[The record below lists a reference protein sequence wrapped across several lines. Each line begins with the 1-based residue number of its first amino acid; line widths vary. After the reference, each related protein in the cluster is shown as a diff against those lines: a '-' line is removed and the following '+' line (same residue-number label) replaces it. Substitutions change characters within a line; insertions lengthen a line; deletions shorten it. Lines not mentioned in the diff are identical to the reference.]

1 MNGLIKK
8 IRDVDG
14 AYQKILPDGS
24 IYTHQS
30 DMGGAIR
37 DYDNI
42 ILSAPCGSGKT
53 VGAIVPWLI
62 TGKRS
67 RLIYVLPTTALL
79 ESIESDVN
87 EIIDKLGIKRDIR
100 ALGETDTI
108 SIAADYGDK
117 RDSDLLKHNII
128 FTTLDSFLLRIYRT
142 PLTPSKYRDLT
153 SSRILN
159 SFVVLDEAHMYDEFT
174 LNLAKATLR
183 LLREANV
190 PHLMMTATLTDGL
203 KDFLGIRGQE
213 YHEVKVSDAEWDSF
227 SGTRVVKEVETYKT
241 TEDMKS
247 TIKSI
252 LDSNHTKSALIVLN
266 TVDTAI
272 DVYDG
277 LNDFDCTLLHSRF
290 TKEDRRNNLDD
301 AMDKLR
307 TGSGVVISTQVIEA
321 GIDISTPLLITE
333 LASGDSLVQRMGR
346 CARRKGETGTV
357 YVLRKTKEYLTGN
370 EEDPGKLVHP
380 PYSNRSIKSAL
391 EVLERGG
398 SELELSRSTPKPDE
412 SSKDS
417 EKGVEMA
424 LRALTSMYSF
434 SKSILDMQTRSGTP
448 VYIFCGENLKDGSG
462 WEKVWEEKQKDCVR
476 VDIRWIWQL
485 SNWRKDLWRYKID
498 ANELNDAKWE
508 KMGNIRP
515 WDILADMSRKS
526 SRGGKK
532 LYEYD
537 SERGLRKS

>member
-1 MNGLIKK
+1 MNGLITK
-8 IRDVDG
+8 IHGVDE
-14 AYQKILPDGS
+14 AYQKILPNGS
-24 IYTHQS
+24 IYRHQS
-30 DMGGAIR
+30 DMEGAIR

-53 VGAIVPWLI
+53 VGAVVPWLI

-79 ESIESDVN
+79 ESIEADVK
-87 EIIDKLGIKRDIR
+87 EIVTKLRIEIGMR
-100 ALGETDTI
+100 ALGDTDTI

-203 KDFLGIRGQE
+203 KDFLGILGKE
-213 YHEVKVSDAEWDSF
+213 YHEVKVGDAEWDSF
-227 SGTRVVKEVETYKT
+227 SGTRMIEGIETYKT
-241 TEDMKS
+241 TEAMNLI
-247 TIKSI
+247 IKSI
-252 LDSNHTKSALIVLN
+252 LDSNQTKSALIVLN

-272 DVYDG
+272 GVYDG
-277 LNDFDCTLLHSRF
+277 LKNDFDCTLLHSRF

-301 AMDKLR
+301 AMNKLK

-346 CARRKGETGTV
+346 CARRKKETGAV
-357 YVLRKTKEYLTGN
+357 YILKKSDEELMGD
-370 EEDPGKLVHP
+370 EEDPGKLVYP
-380 PYSNRSIKSAL
+380 PYSNESIKSAL
-391 EVLERGG
+391 KVLERGG

-412 SSKDS
+412 SSKNS

-434 SKSILDMQTRSGTP
+434 SKSIYDMQTRSGTP
-448 VYIFCGENLKDGSG
+448 VYIFCGENLKDRTGKGNMWKDS
-462 WEKVWEEKQKDCVR
+462 QKECVR
-476 VDIRWIWQL
+476 VDIRWVWKL
-485 SNWRKDLWRYKID
+485 SDKLSIYEID
-498 ANELNDAKWE
+498 ETGLRE
-508 KMGNIRP
+508 TERTTIRP
-515 WDILADMSRKS
+515 WDVLVDSIRNSPKS
-526 SRGGKK
+526 KK
-532 LYEYD
+532 QLYEYD
-537 SERGLRKS
+537 NERGLRLS

>member
-1 MNGLIKK
+1 MNRLIKK
-8 IRDVDG
+8 IRDVDD
-14 AYQKILPDGS
+14 AYQKILSDGS

-30 DMGGAIR
+30 NMEGAIR
-37 DYDNI
+37 DYDKI

-53 VGAIVPWLI
+53 VGAIVPWLV

-79 ESIESDVN
+79 ESIEADVKGV
-87 EIIDKLGIKRDIR
+87 IDKLGIKRDIR

-108 SIAADYGDK
+108 SIAADYGDR

-227 SGTRVVKEVETYKT
+227 SGTRVIKGVETYKT
-241 TEDMKS
+241 PEDMKL

-252 LDSNHTKSALIVLN
+252 LDSNHAKSALIVLN

-272 DVYDG
+272 GVYDG
-277 LNDFDCTLLHSRF
+277 LNNDFDCTLLHSRF
-290 TKEDRRNNLDD
+290 TKGDRSNNLKD
-301 AMDKLR
+301 AMGKLR

-346 CARRKGETGTV
+346 CARRRGETGAV
-357 YVLRKTKEYLTGN
+357 YILRKSD
-370 EEDPGKLVHP
+370 EEDPEKLVHP
-380 PYSNRSIKSAL
+380 PYSNESIKSAL

-417 EKGVEMA
+417 EKGVKMA

-448 VYIFCGENLKDGSG
+448 VYIFCGENLKDAAGKDKA
-462 WEKVWEEKQKDCVR
+462 WQDKQKDCVR
-476 VDIRWIWQL
+476 VDIRWV
-485 SNWRKDLWRYKID
+485 WRLGDKLKDMLIYKID
-498 ANELNDAKWE
+498 EIGLSNAERTT
-508 KMGNIRP
+508 IRP
-515 WDILADMSRKS
+515 WDVLSDPLRNSPRS
-526 SRGGKK
+526 KK
-532 LYEYD
+532 QLYEYD
-537 SERGLRKS
+537 SERGLRKL

>member
-1 MNGLIKK
+1 MNRLIKK
-8 IRDVDG
+8 IRDVDY
-14 AYQKILPDGS
+14 AYQKILHDGS

-30 DMGGAIR
+30 NMEGAIR

-53 VGAIVPWLI
+53 VGAIVPWLV

-87 EIIDKLGIKRDIR
+87 EIVNKLELKIGIR

-108 SIAADYGDK
+108 SIAADYGDR

-203 KDFLGIRGQE
+203 KDFMGIQGRE

-227 SGTRVVKEVETYKT
+227 SGTRVIKGIETYRGP
-241 TEDMKS
+241 EDMNS

-252 LDSNHTKSALIVLN
+252 LDSNCAKSALIVLN

-272 DVYDG
+272 GVYDA
-277 LNDFDCTLLHSRF
+277 LKNDFDCTLLHSRF
-290 TKEDRRNNLDD
+290 TKMDRRNNLDD

-307 TGSGVVISTQVIEA
+307 TGSGIVISTQVIEA

-346 CARRKGETGTV
+346 CARRKGETGAA
-357 YVLRKTKEYLTGN
+357 YILRKPD
-370 EEDPGKLVHP
+370 EEDPGKLMHP
-380 PYSNRSIKSAL
+380 PYSNESIKSAL
-391 EVLERGG
+391 EVLEIGG

-412 SSKDS
+412 NSKDS

-434 SKSILDMQTRSGTP
+434 SKSIYDLQTRSGTP
-448 VYIFCGENLKDGSG
+448 VYIFCGENLKDGTG
-462 WEKVWEEKQKDCVR
+462 KGNVWKDSQKECVR
-476 VDIRWIWQL
+476 VDIRWVWKL
-485 SNWRKDLWRYKID
+485 SDKLSIYEID
-498 ANELNDAKWE
+498 ETGLRE
-508 KMGNIRP
+508 TERTTIRP
-515 WDILADMSRKS
+515 WDILVDPIRNSPRS
-526 SRGGKK
+526 KK
-532 LYEYD
+532 QLYEYD
-537 SERGLRKS
+537 SERGLRTS

>member
-8 IRDVDG
+8 IRDVDD
-14 AYQKILPDGS
+14 AYQKILHDGS

-30 DMGGAIR
+30 DMEGAIR

-53 VGAIVPWLI
+53 VGAIVPWLV

-79 ESIESDVN
+79 ESIESDVK

-108 SIAADYGDK
+108 SIAADYGDR

-203 KDFLGIRGQE
+203 KDFLGIQCLE

-241 TEDMKS
+241 PEDIKVI
-247 TIKSI
+247 IKSI
-252 LDSNHTKSALIVLN
+252 LDFNHAKSALIVLN

-272 DVYDG
+272 GVYDG
-277 LNDFDCTLLHSRF
+277 LKNDFDCTLLHSRF
-290 TKEDRRNNLDD
+290 TKGDRCNNLKD

-346 CARRKGETGTV
+346 CARRRGETGTV
-357 YVLRKTKEYLTGN
+357 YILRKAD
-370 EEDPGKLVHP
+370 EEDSGKLVHP
-380 PYSNRSIKSAL
+380 PYSNESIKSAL
-391 EVLERGG
+391 KVLERGG

-417 EKGVEMA
+417 EKGVKMA

-434 SKSILDMQTRSGTP
+434 SKSMYDMQTRSGTP
-448 VYIFCGENLKDGSG
+448 VYIFCGGDLKDGAG
-462 WEKVWEEKQKDCVR
+462 WEKVWAEKQKDCVR
-476 VDIRWIWQL
+476 VDIRWVWKL

-498 ANELNDAKWE
+498 ANELNNAKWE
-508 KMGNIRP
+508 KMGTIRP

-526 SRGGKK
+526 SRAGKK

-537 SERGLRKS
+537 SKMGLRKS

>member
-1 MNGLIKK
+1 MNRLIKK
-8 IRDVDG
+8 IRDVND
-14 AYQKILPDGS
+14 AYQKILHDGS

-30 DMGGAIR
+30 DMEGAIR

-53 VGAIVPWLI
+53 VGAIVPWLV

-79 ESIESDVN
+79 ESIESDVK
-87 EIIDKLGIKRDIR
+87 EIVNKLGLRIGIR

-108 SIAADYGDK
+108 SIAADYGNK

-142 PLTPSKYRDLT
+142 PLTPPKYRDLT

-203 KDFLGIRGQE
+203 KDFLGIQGQE
-213 YHEVKVSDAEWDSF
+213 YNEVKVSDAEWDSF
-227 SGTRVVKEVETYKT
+227 SGTRVIKGIETYRDV
-241 TEDMKS
+241 EAINLI
-247 TIKSI
+247 IKLI
-252 LDSNHTKSALIVLN
+252 LDSNCAKSALIVLN

-272 DVYDG
+272 GVYDG
-277 LNDFDCTLLHSRF
+277 LKNDFDCTLLHSRF
-290 TKEDRRNNLDD
+290 TKGDRRNNLDD

-346 CARRKGETGTV
+346 CARRKGETGAV
-357 YVLRKTKEYLTGN
+357 YILRKPD

-380 PYSNRSIKSAL
+380 PYSNESIKSAL
-391 EVLERGG
+391 EVLEIGG

-434 SKSILDMQTRSGTP
+434 SKSIYDMQTRSGTP
-448 VYIFCGENLKDGSG
+448 VYIFCGENLKDGTGKGNMWKDS
-462 WEKVWEEKQKDCVR
+462 QKECVR
-476 VDIRWIWQL
+476 VDIRWVWKL
-485 SNWRKDLWRYKID
+485 SDKLSIYEID
-498 ANELNDAKWE
+498 ETGLRETKRTT
-508 KMGNIRP
+508 IRP
-515 WDILADMSRKS
+515 WDVLSDPIRNSPRS
-526 SRGGKK
+526 KK
-532 LYEYD
+532 QLYEYD

>member
-1 MNGLIKK
+1 MNRLIKK
-8 IRDVDG
+8 IRDVDD
-14 AYQKILPDGS
+14 AYQKILHDGS

-30 DMGGAIR
+30 DMEGAIR

-53 VGAIVPWLI
+53 VGAIVPWLV

-79 ESIESDVN
+79 ESIESDVKG
-87 EIIDKLGIKRDIR
+87 IIDKLGIKRDIR

-203 KDFLGIRGQE
+203 KGFLGIQGQE

-227 SGTRVVKEVETYKT
+227 SGTRVIKGIETYRDV
-241 TEDMKS
+241 EAINLI
-247 TIKSI
+247 IKSI
-252 LDSNHTKSALIVLN
+252 LDSNCAKSALVVLN
-266 TVDTAI
+266 TVDAAI
-272 DVYDG
+272 HVYDG
-277 LNDFDCTLLHSRF
+277 LTNDFDCTLLHSRF
-290 TKEDRRNNLDD
+290 TKEDRRNNLKD

-346 CARRKGETGTV
+346 CARRKGETGAV
-357 YVLRKTKEYLTGN
+357 YILRKPD

-380 PYSNRSIKSAL
+380 PYSNESIKSAL
-391 EVLERGG
+391 AVLERGG

-434 SKSILDMQTRSGTP
+434 NESIRDMQTRSGTP
-448 VYIFCGENLKDGSG
+448 VYIFCGVDLKDGAG
-462 WEKVWEEKQKDCVR
+462 WEKVWAEKQKDCVR
-476 VDIRWIWQL
+476 VDIQWVWNL

-508 KMGNIRP
+508 KMGTIRP

-526 SRGGKK
+526 SKAGKQ

-537 SERGLRKS
+537 SKRGLRKL

>member
-1 MNGLIKK
+1 MNRLIKK
-8 IRDVDG
+8 IRDVDD

-30 DMGGAIR
+30 DMEGAIR
-37 DYDNI
+37 DHDNI

-53 VGAIVPWLI
+53 VGAVVPWLI

-79 ESIESDVN
+79 ESIESDVK
-87 EIIDKLGIKRDIR
+87 EIIDKLGLKIGIR

-190 PHLMMTATLTDGL
+190 PHLMMTATLNDGL
-203 KDFLGIRGQE
+203 KDFLGIQGLE

-227 SGTRVVKEVETYKT
+227 SGTRVIEESETYKT
-241 TEDMKS
+241 PEDMKLA
-247 TIKSI
+247 IKSM
-252 LDSNHTKSALIVLN
+252 LDSNHAKSALIVLN

-272 DVYDG
+272 HVYDG
-277 LNDFDCTLLHSRF
+277 LKNNFDCTLLHSRF
-290 TKEDRRNNLDD
+290 TKGDRCKNLKD

-346 CARRKGETGTV
+346 CARREGETGTV
-357 YVLRKTKEYLTGN
+357 YILRKSDEELTGN
-370 EEDPGKLVHP
+370 EGDPGKLVHP
-380 PYSNRSIKSAL
+380 PYSNESIKSAL

-448 VYIFCGENLKDGSG
+448 VYIFCGENLKDRAVKGN
-462 WEKVWEEKQKDCVR
+462 VWKDSQKECVR
-476 VDIRWIWQL
+476 VDIRWVWKL
-485 SNWRKDLWRYKID
+485 RDKLKDLLIYEID
-498 ANELNDAKWE
+498 ETGLSEIKRTT
-508 KMGNIRP
+508 IRP
-515 WDILADMSRKS
+515 WDILVDPTRNS
-526 SRGGKK
+526 SRSKKK

-537 SERGLRKS
+537 GERGLRTS

>member
-1 MNGLIKK
+1 MNRLIKK
-8 IRDVDG
+8 ILDVDD
-14 AYQKILPDGS
+14 AYRNILPDGS
-24 IYTHQS
+24 IYAHQS
-30 DMGGAIR
+30 DMEWAIR

-53 VGAIVPWLI
+53 VGAIVPWLV

-79 ESIESDVN
+79 ESIESDVK
-87 EIIDKLGIKRDIR
+87 EIIDKLGLKIGIR
-100 ALGETDTI
+100 ALGETNTI
-108 SIAADYGDK
+108 AIAADYGDR

-128 FTTLDSFLLRIYRT
+128 FTTLDFFLLRIYRT

-203 KDFLGIRGQE
+203 KDFLGIQDQE

-227 SGTRVVKEVETYKT
+227 SGTRVIKGIEIYRDVE
-241 TEDMKS
+241 S
-247 TIKSI
+247 INLIIKSI
-252 LDSNHTKSALIVLN
+252 LDSNCAKSALIVLN

-272 DVYDG
+272 GAYDG
-277 LNDFDCTLLHSRF
+277 LKNDFDCTLLHSRF
-290 TKEDRRNNLDD
+290 TKEDRRNNLKD
-301 AMDKLR
+301 AMGKLR

-346 CARRKGETGTV
+346 CARRKNETGAV
-357 YVLRKTKEYLTGN
+357 YILRKSD
-370 EEDPGKLVHP
+370 EEDPTVLVHP
-380 PYSNRSIKSAL
+380 PYSNESIKSAL

-417 EKGVEMA
+417 KKGVKIA

-448 VYIFCGENLKDGSG
+448 VYIFCGENLKDASG
-462 WEKVWEEKQKDCVR
+462 KDKAWQDKQKDCVR
-476 VDIRWIWQL
+476 VDVRWV
-485 SNWRKDLWRYKID
+485 WRLGDKLKDMVIYKID
-498 ANELNDAKWE
+498 EIGLSNAERTT
-508 KMGNIRP
+508 IRP
-515 WDILADMSRKS
+515 WDVLSDPIRNSPRSK
-526 SRGGKK
+526 KK

-537 SERGLRKS
+537 NKRGLRKL

>member
-8 IRDVDG
+8 IRDVDD
-14 AYQKILPDGS
+14 AYQKILHDGS

-30 DMGGAIR
+30 DMEGAIR

-53 VGAIVPWLI
+53 VGAIVPWLV

-79 ESIESDVN
+79 ESIEADVRG
-87 EIIDKLGIKRDIR
+87 IIDKLGIKRDIR

-108 SIAADYGDK
+108 SIAADYGDR

-203 KDFLGIRGQE
+203 KDFLGIQGRK

-227 SGTRVVKEVETYKT
+227 SGTRVVKRIETYKT
-241 TEDMKS
+241 PED
-247 TIKSI
+247 IKLIINSI
-252 LDSNHTKSALIVLN
+252 LDSNHTESALIVLN

-272 DVYDG
+272 GVYDG
-277 LNDFDCTLLHSRF
+277 LKNDFDCTLLHSRF
-290 TKEDRRNNLDD
+290 TKEDRRNNLKD

-357 YVLRKTKEYLTGN
+357 YVLRKLKEELMGY
-370 EEDPGKLVHP
+370 EEDRGMPVHP
-380 PYSNRSIKSAL
+380 PYSNESIKSAL

-434 SKSILDMQTRSGTP
+434 SKSIYDMQTRSGTP
-448 VYIFCGENLKDGSG
+448 VYIFCGENLKDGTGKGNMWKDS
-462 WEKVWEEKQKDCVR
+462 QKECVR
-476 VDIRWIWQL
+476 VDIRWVWKL
-485 SNWRKDLWRYKID
+485 SDKLSIYEID
-498 ANELNDAKWE
+498 ETGLRE
-508 KMGNIRP
+508 TERTTIRP
-515 WDILADMSRKS
+515 WDILVDPIRNSPRS
-526 SRGGKK
+526 KK
-532 LYEYD
+532 QLYKYD
-537 SERGLRKS
+537 NERGLRIS